1 MHDWCSGCG
10 RITKGRVLAGVWS
23 SVQCCEAFSKQSVNH
38 LSSATVEMLILD
50 PKHGLSMGPPFQ
62 CTAVM
67 LFNCK
72 HNNNLF
78 WKTKPF
84 ASVHSYLLQ
93 FARCWWHF
101 CCHAVVVKT
110 GLQAHTMG
118 RPGAAHVPAGW
129 PGPVSSYSA
138 IVNILGDGGE
148 VSLTVILR
156 GYLYRKY
163 QLEGD
168 EVTNQSSTFSSQYVK
183 WRFALPPKTGDNKF
197 SVIFL
202 AVVTVRVD

>member
-1 MHDWCSGCG
+1 MRHSLNSQSIIYHLQLWKCWSWTQSMVCQWVHHFSALRSCCSTVSI
-10 RITKGRVLAGVWS
+10 ITITIIFK
-23 SVQCCEAFSKQSVNH
+23 
-38 LSSATVEMLILD
+38 D
-50 PKHGLSMGPPFQ
+50 
-62 CTAVM
+62 
-67 LFNCK
+67 
-72 HNNNLF
+72 
-78 WKTKPF
+78 KTF

-138 IVNILGDGGE
+138 IVNILGDGRE

-183 WRFALPPKTGDNKF
+183 WRYALPPKTGDNKF